1 MSEIQ
6 RYLHYNVLFVFSN
19 GSALH
24 SRIIPRKEWFLGLK
38 IKKTY
43 EVCVCVR
50 YRLRRISGIAVV
62 VEAVAIDHK
71 RIA

>member
-1 MSEIQ
+1 M
-6 RYLHYNVLFVFSN
+6 
-19 GSALH
+19 
-24 SRIIPRKEWFLGLK
+24 K
-38 IKKTY
+38 
-43 EVCVCVR
+43 CVCVR